1 MYILEKVKSKI
12 AEDLN
17 KIIGRE
23 LIRPESLVFP
33 PNEKMGDLSL
43 PCFDLA
49 KEMKKTPV
57 EAAAYLARIFKTG
70 KAIKE
75 AQPAGPYFNFM
86 VDGKYLAQEVISE
99 VAKSKAS
106 YGFNQNGKK
115 KRVMIEYSNANTH
128 KEYHV
133 GHLRN
138 ISYGDAVGRV
148 AKANGWKVVP
158 VSYIN
163 DFGIHVAKTLWAYRK
178 FFKDEMSLKN
188 KGYFLGQI
196 YVHATRELENNEHG
210 KKEVG
215 EIMKAIESRRGE
227 AYKLWQKTRQW
238 SINQFA
244 AIYKELGVEFDHIF
258 YENEFVDEGLKM
270 VTELEKKGFLKKSEG
285 AVIADLEQFDL
296 GVLLFLRTD
305 GTALYPVA
313 DVPLAMAKFKKYKLD
328 KSIYV
333 VDIRQ
338 SLYFKQLAK
347 VLELLGYEKEIVHLG
362 YDFVKLPS
370 GMMSSRTG
378 NVITYEELK
387 EQMLAKTTEETK
399 KRHEDWSEKKINEV
413 AWKIAVGAI
422 KFEMIKVSPS
432 SVITFNISEA
442 LRFDGFTA
450 AYLQYAYARINS
462 ILRKA
467 KTGGR
472 KGKIDLGRLK
482 EEKEKNLLLKMA
494 KYPAIVEKAGGSY
507 SPAEIAKYLF
517 ELCKEFNDYY
527 HSIQVLKAEAG
538 ERNARLALLEAIN
551 IIIANGLDLLGI
563 ETVKEM

>member
-1 MYILEKVKSKI
+1 MYILEKIKSKI
-12 AEDLN
+12 AKDLN
-17 KIIGRE
+17 KIIGQD
-23 LIRPESLVFP
+23 LIKPENLVFP
-33 PNEKMGDLSL
+33 PNAQMGDLSL

-49 KEMKKTPV
+49 KIIKKSPT
-57 EAAAYLARIFKTG
+57 EAVNDLARVFKTG
-70 KAIKE
+70 KEIKE
-75 AQPAGPYFNFM
+75 VKPAGPYLNFTI
-86 VDGKYLAQEVISE
+86 DEKYLAKEAIGEVE
-99 VAKSKAS
+99 KLKAK
-106 YGFNQNGKK
+106 YGFNKNGKNK
-115 KRVMIEYSNANTH
+115 KVMIEYSNANTH

-138 ISYGDAVGRV
+138 ISYGDAVSRV
-148 AKANGWKVVP
+148 ARANGWKVIP

-196 YVHATRELENNEHG
+196 YVRSTRELEGNEHG

-215 EIMKAIESRRGE
+215 ETMKAIESRQGE
-227 AYKLWQKTRQW
+227 MYKLWQKTRRW

-244 AIYKELGVEFDHIF
+244 GIYRELGVEFDHIF
-258 YENEFVDEGLKM
+258 YENEFIKEGLKM
-270 VTELEKKGFLKKSEG
+270 VADLEKKGFLKKSEG
-285 AVIADLEQFDL
+285 AVIADLEQYGL

-387 EQMLAKTTEETK
+387 EQMMAKTTAETK

-432 SVITFNISEA
+432 SVITFDISEA

-462 ILRKA
+462 ILK
-467 KTGGR
+467 KSKIGGR
-472 KGKIDLGRLK
+472 KGKIDLGKLK
-482 EEKEKNLLLKMA
+482 EAKEKNLLLKMA
-494 KYPAIVEKAGGSY
+494 KYPVVVERAGESY

-517 ELCKEFNDYY
+517 ELCQEFNDYY
-527 HSIQVLKAEAG
+527 HSVQVLKAEAG
-538 ERNARLALLEAIN
+538 ERSARLALLKSIN

-563 ETVKEM
+563 ETVNEM

>member
-17 KIIGRE
+17 KIIGRG

-57 EAAAYLARIFKTG
+57 EAAAYLARVFKTG

-75 AQPAGPYFNFM
+75 AQPAGPYLNFT
-86 VDGKYLAQEVISE
+86 VDGKYLAKEVIGE
-99 VAKSKAS
+99 VAEPKVK
-106 YGFNQNGKK
+106 YGFNKNGQN

-128 KEYHV
+128 KEYHI

-138 ISYGDAVGRV
+138 ISYGDAVSRI
-148 AKANGWKVVP
+148 AKANGWKAIP

-163 DFGIHVAKTLWAYRK
+163 DFGIHVAKTIWAYRK
-178 FFKDEMSLKN
+178 FFKEEAMLEN
-188 KGYFLGQI
+188 KGYFLGEI
-196 YVHATRELENNEHG
+196 YVYATRELEDNEHG

-215 EIMKAIESRRGE
+215 AIMKAIESRRGE
-227 AYKLWQKTRQW
+227 AYKLWQKTRRW
-238 SINQFA
+238 SIEQFA

-270 VTELEKKGFLKKSEG
+270 VAELEKKGFLKKSEG

-328 KSIYV
+328 KSVYV

-347 VLELLGYEKEIVHLG
+347 VLELLGYNKEIVHLG

-378 NVITYEELK
+378 NIITYEELK

-399 KRHEDWSEKKINEV
+399 KRHEDWSGKKINEV

-450 AYLQYAYARINS
+450 AYLQYTYARINS
-462 ILRKA
+462 ILKKS
-467 KTGGR
+467 KTED
-472 KGKIDLGRLK
+472 KKDKVDLGKLK

-494 KYPAIVEKAGGSY
+494 KYPAIVEKADESY

-538 ERNARLALLEAIN
+538 ERNARLALLEAIS